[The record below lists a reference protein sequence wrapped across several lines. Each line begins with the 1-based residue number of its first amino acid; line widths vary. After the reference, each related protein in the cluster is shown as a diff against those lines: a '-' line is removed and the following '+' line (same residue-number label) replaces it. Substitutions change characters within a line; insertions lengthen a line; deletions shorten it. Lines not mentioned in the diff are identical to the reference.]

1 MPSASDSL
9 FAIPELVS
17 KILQACTWRHEDEYH
32 ATWISLLRISPIF
45 HILVSPFIYE
55 NVVLDGDAHDDVLI
69 GLEAGNRTSGNALYR
84 DAFERKS
91 RQLSYARRLTVNWH
105 TGCSHWDFSAVD
117 WSSVAVLRWRYA
129 PGKRPCSESMHL
141 DNVLKRG
148 LKVKAET
155 RPSIKIG
162 RERRESLAN
171 LSWEGAYC
179 PILLVKGLSPKSLF
193 SPMEASCW
201 VFLTMRN
208 NPAFWRNVRRWANCE
223 RSKEDFLT
231 DHQVQL
237 PSGSD
242 EEAAAEYAGE
252 LLKTEAYK
260 QVWFWSPEPVRNKFT
275 RLYRS

>member
-1 MPSASDSL
+1 
-9 FAIPELVS
+9 
-17 KILQACTWRHEDEYH
+17 
-32 ATWISLLRISPIF
+32 
-45 HILVSPFIYE
+45 
-55 NVVLDGDAHDDVLI
+55 
-69 GLEAGNRTSGNALYR
+69 
-84 DAFERKS
+84 
-91 RQLSYARRLTVNWH
+91 
-105 TGCSHWDFSAVD
+105 
-117 WSSVAVLRWRYA
+117 
-129 PGKRPCSESMHL
+129 MHL